1 MARKKVP
8 SIYKYGIEIT
18 KPFSK
23 EMYDHNDKVSVIMKA
38 NILSAWI
45 KLLDEYGDFDMDTE
59 WCVISDDSDIAK
71 LQKEICYSGYGGGY
85 TISNVDKEVRDE
97 LENLANYQLAEIYP
111 SLVEDGF
118 VKDFGVGMIGYEDK
132 KEILE
137 LRKNSANINTM
148 TVSFDNENK

>member
-1 MARKKVP
+1 MPRVKVP

-45 KLLDEYGDFDMDTE
+45 KLLDEFGDFDMDTE

-71 LQKEICYSGYGGGY
+71 LQKEICYSGFGGGY

-97 LENLANYQLAEIYP
+97 LENMANYQLAENYP
-111 SLVEDGF
+111 YIVKLGL

-132 KEILE
+132 EEILE
-137 LRKNSANINTM
+137 LRKKS
-148 TVSFDNENK
+148 VNENK